1 MDNGTSSSKINW
13 SHWKRKVSFIYLWK
27 WKQGCWKALFAKIFF
42 FYILLI
48 PKESFQFQELPKKE
62 SLFKISKY
70 IFQTNNDEKEIGKEY
85 CFTKRQTLSS
95 KWKRT
100 LTFRAENW
108 MKIWILEVKG
118 QRSNPP
124 MPAPF

>member
-1 MDNGTSSSKINW
+1 MERHHQKLIGVIEKGKFHLFTYENENKGVE
-13 SHWKRKVSFIYLWK
+13 KRYLQK
-27 WKQGCWKALFAKIFF
+27 FAF

-70 IFQTNNDEKEIGKEY
+70 IFQTNSDEKKIGKEY
-85 CFTKRQTLSS
+85 CFTKRQTLSP

-100 LTFRAENW
+100 LTDRAEN
-108 MKIWILEVKG
+108 
-118 QRSNPP
+118 
-124 MPAPF
+124 